1 MHKFRYGVDMKHQEA
16 QIIIPDSSSFN
27 LKRAVMTPRTYKIH
41 SHKNFE
47 LNYIVSG
54 WGNRIVGDNMESFSR
69 GDLVLLG
76 PNLPHCWE
84 VKGVSQGIS
93 PECITIHFHENFF
106 GQNTLQS
113 PELTPVIDLF
123 DKSGKGV
130 QFYGEEILDINY
142 ILHKM
147 LKSNNFRKLIYLLE
161 IFEILVRTDSRRV
174 LAKSVFQDDSN
185 AAESKRLKKAYEYI
199 LVNFSKKIKLEDV
212 AEQCHLSPS
221 AFCRFFERSTGKSLF
236 NYLKE
241 VRIGY
246 ACKLLQDSDMLI
258 SDICYQSGYNNLAH
272 FNNQFKE
279 ICGVTPGQYRKN
291 FKMLA

>member
-1 MHKFRYGVDMKHQEA
+1 MKHQEA
-16 QIIIPDSSSFN
+16 LIVVPDSSSFN
-27 LKRAVMTPRTYKIH
+27 LKRAVMTPRTHKIH

-93 PECITIHFHENFF
+93 PECITIHFHEDFF
-106 GQNTLQS
+106 GQKVIQS
-113 PELTPVIDLF
+113 PELSPVIDLF
-123 DKSGKGV
+123 NKSRKGI
-130 QFYGEEILDINY
+130 QFYGEEILDVSY
-142 ILHKM
+142 ILYKM
-147 LKSNNFRKLIYLLE
+147 LKVNNLRKLIYLLE
-161 IFEILVRTDSRRV
+161 IFEVLLRTDSSKV
-174 LAKSVFQDDSN
+174 LPNTGYLDETSPV
-185 AAESKRLKKAYEYI
+185 ESKRLTTVYEYI

-221 AFCRFFERSTGKSLF
+221 AFCRFFERSTGKTLF

-279 ICGVTPGQYRKN
+279 ICSVTPGQYRKN
-291 FKMLA
+291 YQMLA

>member
-1 MHKFRYGVDMKHQEA
+1 MKHQEA
-16 QIIIPDSSSFN
+16 FIVVPDSSSFN

-41 SHKNFE
+41 SHRNFE

-93 PECITIHFHENFF
+93 PECITIHFHEDFF
-106 GQNTLQS
+106 GQEVLQS
-113 PELTPVIDLF
+113 PELSPVLDLF
-123 DKSGKGV
+123 RKSTKGI
-130 QFYGEEILDINY
+130 QFYGEEIMDVSY

-161 IFEILVRTDSRRV
+161 IFEILVRTNSSKV
-174 LAKSVFQDDSN
+174 LTNTGYLDASSPE
-185 AAESKRLKKAYEYI
+185 ESKRLTAVYEYI

-212 AEQCHLSPS
+212 AEKCNLSPS
-221 AFCRFFERSTGKSLF
+221 AFCRFFERSTGKTLF

-279 ICGVTPGQYRKN
+279 ICNVTPGQYRKN
-291 FKMLA
+291 YEMLA